1 MVKKESDKWT
11 LLFTKSASSDAKKVV
26 SSGLTKNVDKILN
39 ILEKDPLQ
47 NPPPFE
53 KLVGHLQGAYSRRV
67 NIQHRI
73 VYDVDSQDTTV
84 TIYRMFTHY
93 E

>member
-1 MVKKESDKWT
+1 VVNDVKKWII
-11 LLFTKSASSDAKKVV
+11 LFTKSAKKDAKKIV

-39 ILEKDPLQ
+39 ILEINPFK

-53 KLVGHLQGAYSRRV
+53 KLLGDLSGSYSRRI
-67 NIQHRI
+67 NIQHRV
-73 VYDVDSQDTTV
+73 VYDVDVLEHTV
-84 TIYRMFTHY
+84 IVHRMFTHY

>member
-1 MVKKESDKWT
+1 MVEKVVKWN
-11 LLFTKSASSDAKKVV
+11 LLFTKTEKKDAKKIV

-39 ILEKDPLQ
+39 ILEINPFQ

-53 KLVGHLQGAYSRRV
+53 KLSGDLQGAYSRRI
-67 NIQHRI
+67 NIQHRV
-73 VYDVDSQDTTV
+73 VYDVDSEDHTV
-84 TIYRMFTHY
+84 IIHRMFTHY

>member
-1 MVKKESDKWT
+1 MSWN
-11 LLFTKSASSDAKKVV
+11 LLFSKKSVKDARNLK
-26 SSGLTKNVDKILN
+26 GANLWKNAQKILDVLRVN
-39 ILEKDPLQ
+39 PFQ

-53 KLVGHLQGAYSRRV
+53 KLTGDLDGAYSRRI

-73 VYDVDSQDTTV
+73 VYQVKKDEKTV
-84 TIYRMFTHY
+84 RILRMWTHY